1 MDATPSSMSATEPA
15 AVQGG
20 PSLSPFARVAAIFT
34 KPSAAWAGLELH
46 AGWWLPLLIMTLCG
60 VIFTITLHD
69 RAIMPMITERWEQM
83 VDSGAMTPDRL
94 EKMEA
99 TMRGPTGI
107 AMSAVQQVVAWPVI
121 MLLLALLITFG
132 VGFVLGTKLK
142 FRLAFEIANWSS
154 LVLFPSYVITW
165 VLAWQRETLK
175 GIHLGLGALIPQS
188 DPPQRLQVALTS
200 LLDAIGPFNLW
211 WLAVAILGAVAL
223 SGAPRKSVTGVM
235 VGLYVALAV
244 LMAGMSALFTPGS

>member
-1 MDATPSSMSATEPA
+1 MDATPGSLSATEPA

-20 PSLSPFARVAAIFT
+20 PSLSLFARVAAIFAR
-34 KPSAAWAGLELH
+34 PSAAWAGLEQR
-46 AGWWLPLLIMTLCG
+46 AGWWLPLILMTLCG
-60 VIFTITLHD
+60 VIFTVTLHD
-69 RAIMPMITERWEQM
+69 RAIMPMISERWEQM
-83 VDSGAMTPDRL
+83 VDSGQLSQEQLD
-94 EKMEA
+94 KMESG
-99 TMRGPTGI
+99 MRGPMGLVMT
-107 AMSAVQQVVAWPVI
+107 AVQQVVAWPVI

-154 LVLFPSYVITW
+154 LVLIPSYVITW
-165 VLAWQRETLK
+165 VLAWQSETLK

-211 WLAVAILGAVAL
+211 FLAVAILGAVAL

-244 LMAGMSALFTPGS
+244 FMAAMAAVFTPGT

>member
-1 MDATPSSMSATEPA
+1 MDATPSSLSGSEPTA
-15 AVQGG
+15 IQAG
-20 PSLSPFARVAAIFT
+20 PSLSPFARLVAIFA
-34 KPSAAWAGLELH
+34 KPASAWAGLEQH
-46 AGWWLPLLIMTLCG
+46 AAWWLPLIIMTLCG
-60 VIFTITLHD
+60 VVFTVTLHD

-83 VDSGAMTPDRL
+83 VDSGQLSAEQLD
-94 EKMEA
+94 KMESG
-99 TMRGPTGI
+99 MRGPMGLVMT
-107 AMSAVQQVVAWPVI
+107 AVQQVVAWPVI

-154 LVLFPSYVITW
+154 LVLLPSYLITG

-211 WLAVAILGAVAL
+211 FLVVAILGAVAL

-244 LMAGMSALFTPGS
+244 FMAAMAAVFTPGS

>member
-1 MDATPSSMSATEPA
+1 MDATPSSLSASEPTA
-15 AVQGG
+15 IQGG
-20 PSLSPFARVAAIFT
+20 PSLSPFARVAAIFS
-34 KPSAAWAGLELH
+34 KPASAWAGLEQR
-46 AGWWLPLLIMTLCG
+46 AAWWLPLVIMTLCG
-60 VIFTITLHD
+60 VVFTVTLHD
-69 RAIMPMITERWEQM
+69 RAIMPMISERWEQM
-83 VDSGAMTPDRL
+83 VDSGQLSAEQLD
-94 EKMEA
+94 KMESG
-99 TMRGPTGI
+99 MRGPMGLLMT
-107 AMSAVQQVVAWPVI
+107 AVQQVVAWPVI

-154 LVLFPSYVITW
+154 LVLLPSYLITW

-188 DPPQRLQVALTS
+188 DPPQRLQVGLTS

-211 WLAVAILGAVAL
+211 FLAVAILGAVAL

-244 LMAGMSALFTPGS
+244 FMAAMAAVFTPGS